1 MRTFYKLPIGP
12 NNSSNPNYVWV
23 TISTA
28 ANGDNS
34 LVYIVSLINYLLL
47 NLNESPFAANAG
59 LPAHQSV
66 MQQVAPDY
74 YVSIAQ
80 QTFAPYFLYLSITKQ
95 AVTQTTTQTPTPTYA
110 ITCITPTGVNLN
122 ALVSAQGV
130 LVDGSG
136 DPIIT
141 GDGSEIAV

>member
-1 MRTFYKLPIGP
+1 MRVYYKLPVGA

-23 TISTA
+23 VIQTA

-34 LVYIVSLINYLLL
+34 LVYVVALIQYLLL
-47 NLNESPFAANAG
+47 NLNESPFAAGSG
-59 LPAHQSV
+59 LPAQQSV

-74 YVSIAQ
+74 YVAIAQ

-110 ITCITPTGVNLN
+110 ITCVTPTGVNLN
-122 ALVSAQGV
+122 ALVSAQGY
-130 LVDGSG
+130 LVDGLG
-136 DPIIT
+136 DPIVT
-141 GDGSEIAV
+141 GTGGQISV